1 MNYKKKIVPNE
12 GEFLLLMIF
21 EVNFPL
27 PAFSTDFLGHNG
39 RVQCSLIG
47 RELVIISKL
56 QPGAK
61 RREQTKKIQIY
72 LGITMHR

>member
-39 RVQCSLIG
+39 
-47 RELVIISKL
+47 
-56 QPGAK
+56 
-61 RREQTKKIQIY
+61 
-72 LGITMHR
+72 

>member
-1 MNYKKKIVPNE
+1 MNYKKKIVPSE
-12 GEFLLLMIF
+12 GEFILLMMF
-21 EVNFPL
+21 EVNSSL

-39 RVQCSLIG
+39 RVQCSLID

-61 RREQTKKIQIY
+61 RREQTTKIQIY
-72 LGITMHR
+72 LGITMHL

>member
-1 MNYKKKIVPNE
+1 
-12 GEFLLLMIF
+12 MIF

-27 PAFSTDFLGHNG
+27 PTFSTDFLEHNG

-61 RREQTKKIQIY
+61 RREQTKKKFKYI
-72 LGITMHR
+72 